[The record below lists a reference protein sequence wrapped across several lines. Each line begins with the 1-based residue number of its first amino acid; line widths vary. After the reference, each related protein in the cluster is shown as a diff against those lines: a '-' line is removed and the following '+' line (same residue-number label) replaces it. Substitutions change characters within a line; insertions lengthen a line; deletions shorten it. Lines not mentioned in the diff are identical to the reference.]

1 LSISRH
7 QDLKLVTSSPVLSGL
22 AIFGVP
28 DQPKGNKD
36 K

>member
-1 LSISRH
+1 
-7 QDLKLVTSSPVLSGL
+7 LVTSSPVFSGL